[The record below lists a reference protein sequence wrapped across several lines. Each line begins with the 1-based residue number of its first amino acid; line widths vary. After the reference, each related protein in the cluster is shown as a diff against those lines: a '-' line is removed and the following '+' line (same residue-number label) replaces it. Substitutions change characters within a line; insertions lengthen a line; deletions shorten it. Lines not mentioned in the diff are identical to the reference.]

1 MRRIVKRTASESRAY
16 YRGEHMGKIKEIN
29 ALLLEK
35 QISAKE
41 VAEEYL
47 GRLKE
52 TSPVLGT
59 YLEVTEEQAL
69 KAAAAIDKKI
79 AREEEIGLLGGVPMG
94 IKDNISTKGIKTTCG
109 SRILEGYTPVYD
121 ATVVKKLYSEGGI
134 ILGKCNMDE
143 FAMGSS
149 NENSAYMPVK
159 NPWDLERVPGG
170 SSGGSAATVAA
181 GEVVFSL
188 GSDTG
193 GSIRQPA
200 GFCGVVGMKPT
211 YGRVS
216 RYGLIAYASSLDQI
230 GPMAGN
236 VEDCALVHDVISGH
250 DKMDSTSAN
259 LQGTHSFL
267 NLQKEIKGLRI
278 GVPKEYFGGD
288 EKVLSAIRAA
298 LAKFEELGAIVE
310 ETTLPHTEYAL
321 SAYYIIASAEASSNL
336 ARFDGVRYG
345 VRDADSR
352 DVTGMMSST
361 RGKYFGK
368 EVKKR
373 IMIGTYALSAG
384 YYDAYYLKALK
395 ARTLLK
401 RDFDKAFGKYD
412 VLITPIAPTLPFKL
426 GENTKDSINMYLG
439 DICTVTINL
448 VGIPGITLPCGFAD
462 GLPVGMQILGKPFSE
477 DLLFNVAYQFEQSTD
492 FHLKRPEVR

>member
-1 MRRIVKRTASESRAY
+1 
-16 YRGEHMGKIKEIN
+16 MGKIQQIRKQ
-29 ALLLEK
+29 LEK
-35 QISAKE
+35 KERSAREIISDQLALIE
-41 VAEEYL
+41 
-47 GRLKE
+47 R
-52 TSPVLGT
+52 TSPLYGT
-59 YLEVTEEQAL
+59 YLNITGAEAL
-69 KAAAAIDKKI
+69 AAAEKVDLDI
-79 AREEEIGLLGGVPMG
+79 ASGLPLGALGGIPMG
-94 IKDNISTKGIKTTCG
+94 IKDNISTKGIVTTCG
-109 SRILEGYTPVYD
+109 SRILEGYRPVYD
-121 ATVVKKLYSEGGI
+121 ATVMKKLYGAGGI
-134 ILGKCNMDE
+134 IMGKLNMDE

-149 NENSAYMPVK
+149 NENSAYGPVR

-181 GEVVFSL
+181 GEAVFSL

-230 GPMAGN
+230 GPLAAN
-236 VEDCALVHDVISGH
+236 VEDCAIVHDVLSGY
-250 DKMDSTSAN
+250 DPMDSNSADIPSTTAFSG
-259 LQGTHSFL
+259 LK
-267 NLQKEIKGLRI
+267 KEIKGLRI

-288 EKVLSAIRAA
+288 ERILSVISTA
-298 LAKFEELGAIVE
+298 LRKFEDLGAIVE
-310 ETTLPHTEYAL
+310 EMSLPHTEYAL

-345 VRDADSR
+345 ARDASAT
-352 DVTGMMSST
+352 DVTDMMSFT
-361 RGKYFGK
+361 RDRFFGA

-401 RDFDKAFGKYD
+401 QDFDQAFAKYD
-412 VLITPIAPTLPFKL
+412 VLVTPIAPTLPYKL
-426 GENTKDSINMYLG
+426 GEKVADSISMYLG

-448 VGIPGITLPCGFAD
+448 VGIPGLTVPCGFVD
-462 GLPVGMQILGKPFSE
+462 GLPVGMQLLGKPFAEES
-477 DLLFNVAYQFEQSTD
+477 LFNIAYRYEESAGH
-492 FHLKRPEVR
+492 HLKKPEVL

>member
-1 MRRIVKRTASESRAY
+1 
-16 YRGEHMGKIKEIN
+16 MGKIKEIHQKLIN
-29 ALLLEK
+29 REISAVELTRDYLGKLEK
-35 QISAKE
+35 SSDI
-41 VAEEYL
+41 
-47 GRLKE
+47 
-52 TSPVLGT
+52 LGT
-59 YLEVTEEQAL
+59 YISVSADTAL
-69 KAAAAIDKKI
+69 KDAEKIDDSI
-79 AREEEIGLLGGVPMG
+79 AKGEEIGILAGVPMG
-94 IKDNISTKGIKTTCG
+94 IKDNISTKGIMTTCG
-109 SRILEGYTPVYD
+109 SKILENYKPIYD
-121 ATVVKKLYSEGGI
+121 ATVVEKLYAAGGI

-149 NENSAYMPVK
+149 NENSAYGIVR
-159 NPWDLERVPGG
+159 NPWGHDRVPGG

-181 GEVVFSL
+181 EEVVFSL

-200 GFCGVVGMKPT
+200 GFCGVAGMKPT

-230 GPMAGN
+230 GPLAKN
-236 VEDCALVHDVISGH
+236 VEDCAIVHDVISGY
-250 DKMDSTSAN
+250 DKMDSTSAKMTSTKAFEN
-259 LQGTHSFL
+259 L
-267 NLQKEIKGLRI
+267 NKDIKGLKI

-288 EKVLSAIRAA
+288 EKVLNSLKKA
-298 LAKFEELGAIVE
+298 LARFEELGAIVE
-310 ETTLPHTEYAL
+310 ETSLPHTEYAL

-345 VRDADSR
+345 ARDLDAR
-352 DVTGMMSST
+352 DVTEMMSAT
-361 RGKYFGK
+361 RDKFFGK

-395 ARTLLK
+395 VRTLLK
-401 RDFDKAFGKYD
+401 KDFDEAFKKYD
-412 VLITPIAPTLPFKL
+412 VLITPVAPTLPFKI
-426 GENTKDSINMYLG
+426 GENIKDSITMYLG

-448 VGIPGITLPCGFAD
+448 VGIPGIAVPCGFVD

-477 DLLFNVAYQFEQSTD
+477 ELLFNVAHKFEQSND
-492 FHLKRPEVR
+492 YSKRKPEVK

>member
-1 MRRIVKRTASESRAY
+1 
-16 YRGEHMGKIKEIN
+16 MGKIREIHKQLINKEI
-29 ALLLEK
+29 
-35 QISAKE
+35 SAVELAKD
-41 VAEEYL
+41 YL
-47 GRLKE
+47 ASIESSSGK
-52 TSPVLGT
+52 LGT
-59 YLEVTEEQAL
+59 YLCITGE
-69 KAAAAIDKKI
+69 KAIEDAQVIDKKI
-79 AREEEIGLLGGVPMG
+79 ASGEEIGLLAGIPMG
-94 IKDNISTKGIKTTCG
+94 IKDNISTKGIMTTCG
-109 SRILEGYTPVYD
+109 SKILENYKPVFN
-121 ATVVKKLYSEGGI
+121 ATVVDKLYNAGGI

-149 NENSAYMPVK
+149 SENSAYKIVR
-159 NPWDLERVPGG
+159 NPWDHDRVPGG

-181 GEVVFSL
+181 EEVVFSL

-193 GSIRQPA
+193 GSVRQPA
-200 GFCGVVGMKPT
+200 GFCGVAGMKPT

-230 GPMAGN
+230 GPMAKS
-236 VEDCALVHDVISGH
+236 VEDCAIVHDVISGY

-259 LQGTHSFL
+259 MPSTMSLDNIG
-267 NLQKEIKGLRI
+267 KDIKGLRI

-288 EKVLSAIRAA
+288 EKVLNTLKKA

-321 SAYYIIASAEASSNL
+321 PAYYIIASAEASSNL

-345 VRDADSR
+345 ARDLDQK
-352 DVTGMMSST
+352 DVTDMMSAT
-361 RGKYFGK
+361 RDKFFGK

-395 ARTLLK
+395 VRTLLK
-401 RDFDKAFGKYD
+401 RDFDEAFKKYD
-412 VLITPIAPTLPFKL
+412 VLITPIAPTLPFKI
-426 GENTKDSINMYLG
+426 GENIKDSITMYLG

-448 VGIPGITLPCGFAD
+448 VGIPGIAIPCGFID

-477 DLLFNVAYQFEQSTD
+477 ELLFNVAHKFEQSND
-492 FHLKRPEVR
+492 FHLRKPEVK

>member
-1 MRRIVKRTASESRAY
+1 
-16 YRGEHMGKIKEIN
+16 MGKIRELHKQLINKEIS
-29 ALLLEK
+29 AVEL
-35 QISAKE
+35 AKE
-41 VAEEYL
+41 YL
-47 GRLKE
+47 ARLDSSSEK
-52 TSPVLGT
+52 LGT
-59 YLEVTEEQAL
+59 YLSITSDKAL
-69 KAAAAIDKKI
+69 TDAQVIDKKI
-79 AREEEIGLLGGVPMG
+79 ASGEGIGLLAGIPMG
-94 IKDNISTKGIKTTCG
+94 IKDNISTKGIITTCG
-109 SRILEGYTPVYD
+109 SKILENYKPVFN
-121 ATVVKKLYSEGGI
+121 ATVVDKLYNAGGI

-149 NENSAYMPVK
+149 SENSAYKLVR
-159 NPWDLERVPGG
+159 NPWDLARVPGG

-181 GEVVFSL
+181 EEVVFSL

-193 GSIRQPA
+193 GSVRQPA
-200 GFCGVVGMKPT
+200 GFCGVAGMKPT

-230 GPMAGN
+230 GPMAKS
-236 VEDCALVHDVISGH
+236 VEDCAIVHDVISGY

-259 LQGTHSFL
+259 MPSTNTLDIIG
-267 NLQKEIKGLRI
+267 KDIKGLRI

-288 EKVLSAIRAA
+288 DKVLNTLKKA

-321 SAYYIIASAEASSNL
+321 PAYYIIASAEASSNL

-345 VRDADSR
+345 ARDWDQK
-352 DVTGMMSST
+352 DVTDMMSAT
-361 RGKYFGK
+361 RDKFFGN

-395 ARTLLK
+395 VRTLLK
-401 RDFDKAFGKYD
+401 RDFDEAFKKYD
-412 VLITPIAPTLPFKL
+412 VLITPIAPTLPFKI
-426 GENTKDSINMYLG
+426 GENIKDSITMYLG

-448 VGIPGITLPCGFAD
+448 VGIPGIAIPCGFVD

-477 DLLFNVAYQFEQSTD
+477 ELLFSVAHKFEQSND
-492 FHLKRPEVR
+492 FHLRKPEVK

>member
-1 MRRIVKRTASESRAY
+1 
-16 YRGEHMGKIKEIN
+16 MGKIKEIN
-29 ALLLEK
+29 EQLIEK
-35 QISAKE
+35 QRSAAE
-41 VAEEYL
+41 VTEEYL
-47 GRLKE
+47 ARLK
-52 TSPVLGT
+52 TTAPVLGT
-59 YLEVTEEQAL
+59 YLETTEEQAL

-79 AREEEIGLLGGVPMG
+79 ARGEDIGLLGGVPMG
-94 IKDNISTKGIKTTCG
+94 IKDNISTRGIRTTCA
-109 SRILEGYTPVYD
+109 SKILEGYRPVYD
-121 ATVVKKLYSEGGI
+121 ATVMGRLYSEGGI
-134 ILGKCNMDE
+134 LLGKCNMDE

-149 NENSAYMPVK
+149 NENSAYKPVR
-159 NPWDLERVPGG
+159 NPWNLERVPGG

-200 GFCGVVGMKPT
+200 GFCGVVGLKPT

-230 GPMAGN
+230 GPMAAS
-236 VEDCALVHDVISGH
+236 VEDCAIVHDVISGY
-250 DKMDSTSAN
+250 DPMDSTSAK
-259 LQGTHSFL
+259 LPGTHSFL
-267 NLQKEIKGLRI
+267 GLQKSVKGLRI

-288 EKVLSAIRAA
+288 EKVLSAIRTA

-345 VRDADSR
+345 ARAEDSA
-352 DVTGMMSST
+352 DVTEMMSRT
-361 RGKYFGK
+361 RGLYFGN

-401 RDFDKAFGKYD
+401 RDFDQAFAKYD
-412 VLITPIAPTLPFKL
+412 VLITPIAPTLPFRL
-426 GENTKDSINMYLG
+426 GENTQDSINMYLG

-477 DLLFNVAYQFEQSTD
+477 DLLLNVAYQFEQATEH
-492 FHLKRPEVR
+492 HLKRPEGR

>member
-1 MRRIVKRTASESRAY
+1 
-16 YRGEHMGKIKEIN
+16 MGRIKEIHN
-29 ALLLEK
+29 QL
-35 QISAKE
+35 INKE
-41 VAEEYL
+41 VSAVELAKDYMT
-47 GRLKE
+47 RLEVSNEK
-52 TSPVLGT
+52 LGT
-59 YLEVTEEQAL
+59 YLSLTGKKALADAEV
-69 KAAAAIDKKI
+69 IDKKI
-79 AREEEIGLLGGVPMG
+79 ANGEDVGLLSGIPMG
-94 IKDNISTKGIKTTCG
+94 IKDNISTKGIMTTCG
-109 SRILEGYTPVYD
+109 SKILENYKPVFN
-121 ATVVKKLYSEGGI
+121 ATVVDKLYNAGGI

-149 NENSAYMPVK
+149 SENSAYKLVR

-181 GEVVFSL
+181 EEVIFSL

-193 GSIRQPA
+193 GSVRQPA
-200 GFCGVVGMKPT
+200 GFCGVAGMKPT

-230 GPMAGN
+230 GPMAKN
-236 VEDCALVHDVISGH
+236 VEDCAIVHDVISGY

-259 LQGTHSFL
+259 LPSTKSLENIGRD
-267 NLQKEIKGLRI
+267 IRGLRI

-288 EKVLSAIRAA
+288 EKVLNTLKKA

-321 SAYYIIASAEASSNL
+321 PAYYIIASAEASSNL

-345 VRDADSR
+345 ARDWDQK
-352 DVTGMMSST
+352 DVTDMMSAT
-361 RGKYFGK
+361 RDKFFGK

-395 ARTLLK
+395 VRTLLK
-401 RDFDKAFGKYD
+401 RDFDEAFKKYD
-412 VLITPIAPTLPFKL
+412 VLITPVAPTLPFKI
-426 GENTKDSINMYLG
+426 GENIKDSITMYLG

-448 VGIPGITLPCGFAD
+448 VGIPGIAIPCGFID

-477 DLLFNVAYQFEQSTD
+477 ELLFNVAHKFEQSND
-492 FHLKRPEVR
+492 FHLRKPEVK